1 MTRLSIIQIIK
12 HAVIV
17 LVLTI
22 VTQLGGLAWAASR
35 FFRRKY
41 VAFLAFYAV
50 LSLAAILVAPMFG
63 RVPLACGA
71 QGPLSVHSWLYCIT
85 NRNYVTPEMRDVLF
99 DLSNSLETAYPGTRT
114 RVLDAGFPFLE
125 GFPLLPHLSHDD
137 GEKADLAFFYKD
149 ETGYLPAQ
157 ARSPIGYFAFE
168 DGPTACQANHLTLR
182 WDLELLQPLWPD
194 LQLEKQRT
202 AYAVN
207 WLARDRRVGKVFIEP
222 HLKRSLGISNSKVR
236 FQGCR
241 AARHDDHIHVQ
252 LR

>member
-1 MTRLSIIQIIK
+1 MAHLSILQIAK
-12 HAVIV
+12 HTVIV

-22 VTQLGGLAWAASR
+22 VTQLGGLAWLASR
-35 FFRRKY
+35 FFRRKI
-41 VAFLAFYAV
+41 VAFLVIYAA
-50 LSLAAILVAPMFG
+50 LSVTAIFVAPMFG

-71 QGPLSVHSWLYCIT
+71 NGPLSVHSWLYCLT
-85 NRNYVTPEMRDVLF
+85 NRNYVTPEMRDVLG
-99 DLSNSLETAYPGTRT
+99 DLSSSVESAYPGTRT
-114 RVLDAGFPFLE
+114 RVLDAGFPFLDS
-125 GFPLLPHLSHDD
+125 FPLLPHISHDD

-149 ETGYLPAQ
+149 GSGYLPGR

-168 DGPTACQANHLTLR
+168 DGPTSCPDNLLTLR
-182 WDLELLQPLWPD
+182 WDLEFLQPLWPD
-194 LQLEKQRT
+194 LELEKQRT

>member
-1 MTRLSIIQIIK
+1 MARLSVINIVK

-22 VTQLGGLAWAASR
+22 VTQLGGLAWLASR
-35 FFRRKY
+35 FFRRRF
-41 VAFLAFYAV
+41 VAFLVFYAV
-50 LSLAAILVAPMFG
+50 LSVAAIWVAPMFG

-71 QGPLSVHSWLYCIT
+71 NAPMSVHSWLFCLT
-85 NRNYVTPEMRDVLF
+85 NRNYVTPDLRDVLN
-99 DLSNSLETAYPGTRT
+99 DLSQSLDKAYPGIRT
-114 RVLDAGFPFLE
+114 RVLDASFPFLN

-137 GEKADLAFFYKD
+137 GEKADLAFYYRN
-149 ETGYLPAQ
+149 ETGYLPGR

-168 DGPTACQANHLTLR
+168 EGPTACRENHLTLR
-182 WDLELLQPLWPD
+182 WDLDFLQPFLSD
-194 LQLEKQRT
+194 LELETQRMG
-202 AYAVN
+202 YAVN

-241 AARHDDHIHVQ
+241 AARHDDHIHFQ